1 MPYVQDED
9 EPGGA
14 GDGGELAS
22 SRILMTV
29 TLAEI
34 VTNFFDKL
42 QSRSSGFASFQC
54 VPATSHSAFSV
65 HDVLTRLSVF
75 PCSLALSCPCV
86 GRGGLGRA
94 ATKMRGTRRAI
105 CARCVRVFG
114 FSFAFSV
121 QRWLRVAFALVLP
134 NAPIG

>member
-9 EPGGA
+9 EPSGA

-29 TLAEI
+29 TLPLAEI

-75 PCSLALSCPCV
+75 P
-86 GRGGLGRA
+86 
-94 ATKMRGTRRAI
+94 
-105 CARCVRVFG
+105 
-114 FSFAFSV
+114 
-121 QRWLRVAFALVLP
+121 
-134 NAPIG
+134 

>member
-75 PCSLALSCPCV
+75 P
-86 GRGGLGRA
+86 
-94 ATKMRGTRRAI
+94 
-105 CARCVRVFG
+105 
-114 FSFAFSV
+114 
-121 QRWLRVAFALVLP
+121 
-134 NAPIG
+134 